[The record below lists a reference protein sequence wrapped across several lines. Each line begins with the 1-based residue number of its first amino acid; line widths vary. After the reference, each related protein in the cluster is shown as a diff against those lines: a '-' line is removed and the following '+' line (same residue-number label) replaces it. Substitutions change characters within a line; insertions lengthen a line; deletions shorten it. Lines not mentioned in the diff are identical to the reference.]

1 MGPSPD
7 NSRAVHKAVYSQHA
21 LRPLKS
27 TFVSGVAVGETEQ

>member
-1 MGPSPD
+1 MGPSTD

-27 TFVSGVAVGETEQ
+27 TFVSGMVVGKAEQ